1 MRKLKIFLV
10 VLVFIFISKHSF
22 SLITADVIKLKQVG
36 ISDDLISLIIK
47 KPLLTVDE
55 IIKLKKAGIS
65 DQTIQKM
72 IEREE
77 RERAR
82 YLGITRVRKRADGT
96 EVIIYGSV
104 EPPPWPETRYYHLNT
119 DSKYLKTLFL
129 NIERDSNLNQEQRRA
144 WGILKNLRLYKRIN

>member
-10 VLVFIFISKHSF
+10 VLVFMFISKHSF
-22 SLITADVIKLKQVG
+22 PLITADIIKLKQAG

-82 YLGITRVRKRADGT
+82 YLGITRVRK
-96 EVIIYGSV
+96 
-104 EPPPWPETRYYHLNT
+104 NT
-119 DSKYLKTLFL
+119 LKPCF
-129 NIERDSNLNQEQRRA
+129 
-144 WGILKNLRLYKRIN
+144 